1 MVRVS
6 MGTIK
11 WRLVL
16 FVATLGLIAL
26 LIARAGRAVVP
37 FVLGLAF
44 AYFVAPLVDRIDGWL
59 QPAARRVPRLEG
71 AVRPVAILAT
81 YVIVAGALFLGL
93 RLITAPLLR
102 EADALVAQ
110 SDTIVADTEAFVAA
124 RVAEYQRYI
133 PADVQREI
141 LNFAT
146 RERLEA
152 AALKVWSFVQQAG
165 QATFGAV
172 SRTLGFVL
180 AMLIIPFWLFYILND
195 TGRFLSALLGLVPH
209 DIRPDV
215 EAVRIICDRVLSGY
229 IRGQVIIA
237 FALGTLFT
245 LLLLVLGVPY
255 AVTLGVLAGCLAII
269 PFIGTILGAGIATA
283 VALVTNGPALAGKTV
298 LGFVLIQQ
306 IDNLF
311 ISPRVQGK
319 SVALNPGA
327 IIFVLVIG
335 QAALGPIGLLAA
347 VPLAAISRDVV
358 HYLYLRIGEEPAS
371 APDAL
376 AAVGYGAHVT
386 PIVRGAAA

>member
-1 MVRVS
+1 MVRLS
-6 MGTIK
+6 MGSIK

-16 FVATLGLIAL
+16 FVVTLGLIVL

-37 FVLGLAF
+37 FVLGLSF
-44 AYFVAPLVDRIDGWL
+44 AYFVAPLVNRIDRLL
-59 QPAARRVPRLEG
+59 QPAARRAPRLEG
-71 AVRPVAILAT
+71 VVRPAAILLT
-81 YVIVAGALFLGL
+81 YAVVGAGLYLGL
-93 RLITAPLLR
+93 RLVTAPLLS
-102 EADALVAQ
+102 EVGSLAAH
-110 SDTIVADTEAFVAA
+110 SDTIVADVEAFVAD
-124 RVAEYQRYI
+124 RVAEYQHYI
-133 PADVQREI
+133 PADVQTEI

-146 RERLEA
+146 RDRLAA
-152 AALKVWSFVQQAG
+152 AALKVWAVVQQG
-165 QATFGAV
+165 LQATFGAV

-195 TGRFLSALLGLVPH
+195 TGRFLSGMLGLIPH

-237 FALGTLFT
+237 FVLGSLFT
-245 LLLLVLGVPY
+245 VLLLVLGVPY

-269 PFIGTILGAGIATA
+269 PFIGTILGAGIAA
-283 VALVTNGPALAGKTV
+283 IVALVTAGPALAGKTV
-298 LGFVLIQQ
+298 LGFVAIQQ

-335 QAALGPIGLLAA
+335 QAVLGPLGLLAA
-347 VPLAAISRDVV
+347 VPLAAILRDVV
-358 HYLYLRIGEEPAS
+358 HYLYLRVGEEPVS
-371 APDAL
+371 APAAL
-376 AAVGYGAHVT
+376 TAVGYGMHVT
-386 PIVRGAAA
+386 EPMRES